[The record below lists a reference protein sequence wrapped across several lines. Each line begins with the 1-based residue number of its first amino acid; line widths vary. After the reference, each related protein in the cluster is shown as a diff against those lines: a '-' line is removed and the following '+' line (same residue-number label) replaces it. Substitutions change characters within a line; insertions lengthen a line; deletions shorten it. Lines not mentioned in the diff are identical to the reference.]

1 MVDMWMWLSIEYDE
15 DDTYE
20 RDPEWLQDLET
31 AAAVAKLRDAVQLST
46 SYDDT
51 GMSDRRQLIVNH

>member
-1 MVDMWMWLSIEYDE
+1 MWLSIEYDE